1 MSQQFRTVTTN
12 AGRNA
17 VREALTQGKT
27 VKLSHMSVGDGGGN
41 PVTPLSTMT
50 KLVNERFRAQIND
63 IVLDPATPDLF
74 TAELFIPQAEG
85 GWYIRE
91 VGLWMDDGTLFAVGN
106 TPLTEK
112 PDISSGAATD
122 LLVRLII
129 RVLDAAT
136 VSIEIDP
143 AQVLAT
149 REYVDRKLDAHN
161 KDGGAHETLARK
173 SVQIKAG
180 TGLTGGGTLEADRTL
195 TIKYGNTAGT
205 ACQGNDV
212 RLADARTPKPHKA
225 THQTGGSDAITPA
238 DIGAADKT
246 IQIKPGTGLSG
257 GGTLEADR
265 TLTVKY
271 GNTAGTA
278 CQGNDVRLADARTPK
293 PHKATHQTGGSD
305 AITPA
310 DIGAAAKT
318 IQIKPGTGLTGGGTL
333 EADRTL
339 TVSYGTAAGTACQG
353 NDARLSNARTPTAHK
368 ATHKTGGTDALTPAD
383 IGAAPA
389 SHTSVE
395 ATDTVLGHAK
405 ASQTTPKAAGT
416 AAVGTEKSTFAR
428 GDHVHPAQ
436 TTITGN
442 AGTATKLSTART
454 ISLSGDAT
462 GSTTFDGSANKSIPV
477 TLVNSGV
484 EEGAYGPTAAATLAF
499 GGSVNVPQIT
509 VDAKGRATAVVNRAI
524 KLPAAPTSVSG
535 NAGTATKLA
544 TARTIDGV
552 SFNGSANIIHYGT
565 CSTAAETAA
574 KAVNCTG
581 FVLATGAR
589 IAVRFTVTN
598 TAANPTLNVNAT
610 GAKAIRYRNAAIAAG
625 YLAANRT
632 YDFIYDGTYFQLI
645 GDIDTNTTYA
655 VATQAKNGLL
665 SAADKKALDY
675 CEALRLSMIGVPRYW
690 RSTTLPA
697 GHVWANGDLALFA
710 DWPEL
715 KKIYDAGGFA
725 GMLLAYN
732 ANSATIA
739 ANLGKWRPNA
749 ANPTGLYVPKLSE
762 QFFRAWTGAGESGRY
777 NAPGLPELLGGFSA
791 YTFDAGMPW
800 QAITSVD
807 SGMNA
812 LTVGSSGG
820 TRYNAFTFRAS
831 LSNTIYGA
839 SSTVMPPSANLPVI
853 LYLGIPA

>member
-1 MSQQFRTVTTN
+1 MTPDRRSSDGFRYIDGFSVRHRRVGH
-12 AGRNA
+12 GR
-17 VREALTQGKT
+17 
-27 VKLSHMSVGDGGGN
+27 
-41 PVTPLSTMT
+41 
-50 KLVNERFRAQIND
+50 RFRRLRVHLRVHAR
-63 IVLDPATPDLF
+63 AHGT
-74 TAELFIPQAEG
+74 
-85 GWYIRE
+85 
-91 VGLWMDDGTLFAVGN
+91 VGHVVGN

-180 TGLTGGGTLEADRTL
+180 TGLT
-195 TIKYGNTAGT
+195 
-205 ACQGNDV
+205 
-212 RLADARTPKPHKA
+212 
-225 THQTGGSDAITPA
+225 
-238 DIGAADKT
+238 
-246 IQIKPGTGLSG
+246 G

-436 TTITGN
+436 TTIT
-442 AGTATKLSTART
+442 
-454 ISLSGDAT
+454 
-462 GSTTFDGSANKSIPV
+462 
-477 TLVNSGV
+477 
-484 EEGAYGPTAAATLAF
+484 
-499 GGSVNVPQIT
+499 
-509 VDAKGRATAVVNRAI
+509 
-524 KLPAAPTSVSG
+524 G

-749 ANPTGLYVPKLSE
+749 ANPTGLYVPNLSE
-762 QFFRAWTGAGESGRY
+762 QFFRAWTGAGEAGKY
-777 NAPGLPELLGGFSA
+777 NASGLPELTGGFSA
-791 YTFDAGMPW
+791 YCFNDGDPW
-800 QAITSVD
+800 HAMTSTN
-807 SGMNA
+807 SGQNA
-812 LTVGSSGG
+812 LTVGSSNG
-820 TRYNAFTFRAS
+820 TRYTAFTFRAS

-839 SSTVMPPSANLPVI
+839 SSTVMPPSVNLPVI

>member
-195 TIKYGNTAGT
+195 T
-205 ACQGNDV
+205 
-212 RLADARTPKPHKA
+212 
-225 THQTGGSDAITPA
+225 
-238 DIGAADKT
+238 
-246 IQIKPGTGLSG
+246 
-257 GGTLEADR
+257 
-265 TLTVKY
+265 VKY
-271 GNTAGTA
+271 GNT
-278 CQGNDVRLADARTPK
+278 
-293 PHKATHQTGGSD
+293 
-305 AITPA
+305 
-310 DIGAAAKT
+310 
-318 IQIKPGTGLTGGGTL
+318 
-333 EADRTL
+333 
-339 TVSYGTAAGTACQG
+339 AGTACQG

-442 AGTATKLSTART
+442 AGTATKLS
-454 ISLSGDAT
+454 
-462 GSTTFDGSANKSIPV
+462 
-477 TLVNSGV
+477 
-484 EEGAYGPTAAATLAF
+484 
-499 GGSVNVPQIT
+499 
-509 VDAKGRATAVVNRAI
+509 
-524 KLPAAPTSVSG
+524 
-535 NAGTATKLA
+535 

-749 ANPTGLYVPKLSE
+749 ANPTGLYVPNLSE
-762 QFFRAWTGAGESGRY
+762 QFFRAWTGAGEAGKY
-777 NAPGLPELLGGFSA
+777 NASGLPELTGGFSA
-791 YTFDAGMPW
+791 YCFNDGDPW
-800 QAITSVD
+800 HAMTSTN
-807 SGMNA
+807 SGQNA
-812 LTVGSSGG
+812 LTVGSSNG
-820 TRYNAFTFRAS
+820 TRYTAFTFRAS

-839 SSTVMPPSANLPVI
+839 SSTVMPPSVNLPVI

>member
-195 TIKYGNTAGT
+195 TVKYGNTAGT

-246 IQIKPGTGLSG
+246 IQIKPGTGL
-257 GGTLEADR
+257 
-265 TLTVKY
+265 
-271 GNTAGTA
+271 
-278 CQGNDVRLADARTPK
+278 
-293 PHKATHQTGGSD
+293 
-305 AITPA
+305 
-310 DIGAAAKT
+310 
-318 IQIKPGTGLTGGGTL
+318 TGGGTL

-368 ATHKTGGTDALTPAD
+368 TTHRTGGTDALTPAD

-428 GDHVHPAQ
+428 GDHMHPAQ

-442 AGTATKLSTART
+442 AGTATKLS
-454 ISLSGDAT
+454 
-462 GSTTFDGSANKSIPV
+462 
-477 TLVNSGV
+477 
-484 EEGAYGPTAAATLAF
+484 
-499 GGSVNVPQIT
+499 
-509 VDAKGRATAVVNRAI
+509 
-524 KLPAAPTSVSG
+524 
-535 NAGTATKLA
+535 

-565 CSTAAETAA
+565 CSTAAETEA

-749 ANPTGLYVPKLSE
+749 ANPTGLYVPNLSE
-762 QFFRAWTGAGESGRY
+762 QFFRGWTGGSRTAGSAQEDAIRNIAGKLGETIHTELFDGAFYIGSTTGTRSY
-777 NAPGLPELLGGFSA
+777 PEGGYTAGFPFLDASRVVSTANENRPANVALPVALYIGLPA
-791 YTFDAGMPW
+791 
-800 QAITSVD
+800 
-807 SGMNA
+807 
-812 LTVGSSGG
+812 
-820 TRYNAFTFRAS
+820 
-831 LSNTIYGA
+831 
-839 SSTVMPPSANLPVI
+839 
-853 LYLGIPA
+853 